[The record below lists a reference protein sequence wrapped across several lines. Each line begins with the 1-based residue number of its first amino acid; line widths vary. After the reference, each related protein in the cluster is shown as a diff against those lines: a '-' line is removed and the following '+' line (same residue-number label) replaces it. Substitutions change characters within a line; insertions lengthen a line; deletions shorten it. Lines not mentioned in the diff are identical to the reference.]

1 MMQWMTGLRA
11 DWNTNKRIDGND
23 QDRDHVWSDQRQNK
37 FTTGSS
43 GAPQA
48 LDFQLADK
56 IARPR
61 RLSLTHSLT
70 HSLTYPLTH
79 LRKGALKRALSVLV
93 IGALGASASAYADQW
108 PSQPIRLIVPFAP
121 GGGADICARLIA
133 QKLGPALG
141 TSIIVDNRAG
151 AGGIV
156 GTGMAARTKPDGY
169 NLVLATVGPIAVNP
183 HLYKKLP
190 YDPQKDFAPVTL
202 VANALNVLAVNASLP
217 VHTVPELI
225 AYAKANPT
233 KLAYGSSGYGQTDQL
248 SAELFKSMTGIQ
260 MTHVPY
266 NGGAPAMLDLM
277 GNQVQVIF
285 STVSTAMG
293 AIRGGQVRA
302 IAMTGTTPFK
312 LLPDVPTIAASGVPG
327 FVVNNWYGL
336 EAPAGTDPAV
346 IDRVNREVRKIL
358 AMPDVQSALLAQG
371 IEATSDTPQ
380 EFTAYIKSED
390 QKWGKIVKD
399 ANVHVN

>member
-1 MMQWMTGLRA
+1 M
-11 DWNTNKRIDGND
+11 K
-23 QDRDHVWSDQRQNK
+23 
-37 FTTGSS
+37 
-43 GAPQA
+43 
-48 LDFQLADK
+48 
-56 IARPR
+56 
-61 RLSLTHSLT
+61 
-70 HSLTYPLTH
+70 
-79 LRKGALKRALSVLV
+79 LKRALSTLV
-93 IGALGASASAYADQW
+93 IGAVCAMSASVYAADQW

-190 YDPQKDFAPVTL
+190 YDPEKDFVPVTL
-202 VANALNVLAVNASLP
+202 VANALNVLVVNSSLP

-293 AIRGGQVRA
+293 AIHGGQIRP

-312 LLPDVPTIAASGVPG
+312 LLPNVPTIQASLPG

-336 EAPAGTDPAV
+336 EAPAGTPAAV
-346 IDRVNREVRKIL
+346 VDRVNKEVRKIL
-358 AMPDVQSALLAQG
+358 AMPDVQSALLTQG

-380 EFTAYIKSED
+380 EFATYIKSED
-390 QKWGKIVKD
+390 AKWGKIVKD

>member
-1 MMQWMTGLRA
+1 
-11 DWNTNKRIDGND
+11 
-23 QDRDHVWSDQRQNK
+23 
-37 FTTGSS
+37 
-43 GAPQA
+43 
-48 LDFQLADK
+48 
-56 IARPR
+56 
-61 RLSLTHSLT
+61 
-70 HSLTYPLTH
+70 
-79 LRKGALKRALSVLV
+79 
-93 IGALGASASAYADQW
+93 
-108 PSQPIRLIVPFAP
+108 
-121 GGGADICARLIA
+121 
-133 QKLGPALG
+133 
-141 TSIIVDNRAG
+141 
-151 AGGIV
+151 
-156 GTGMAARTKPDGY
+156 
-169 NLVLATVGPIAVNP
+169 
-183 HLYKKLP
+183 
-190 YDPQKDFAPVTL
+190 
-202 VANALNVLAVNASLP
+202 LNVLVVNSSLP

-293 AIRGGQVRA
+293 AIHGGQIRP

-312 LLPDVPTIAASGVPG
+312 LLPNVPTIQASLPG

-336 EAPAGTDPAV
+336 EAPAGTPAAV
-346 IDRVNREVRKIL
+346 VDRVNKEVRKIL
-358 AMPDVQSALLAQG
+358 AMPDVQSALLTQG

-380 EFTAYIKSED
+380 EFATYIKSED
-390 QKWGKIVKD
+390 AKWGKIVKD